1 MRDEVT
7 AVAINTAVIS
17 SLACLAHTELPPVGQ
32 IHSREACETAL
43 DNNRGLLYDL
53 EAARCSFNLFVVVD
67 GVPPELDAAGDIH
80 SRGDSAGVTAAAGC
94 NHTLFLVID
103 RWDDDAE
110 VEEAGGRNQAC
121 DIAAQGL
128 RNCTLDTEG
137 CAQKSNWHVPKWLRM
152 QGRTDDG
159 AMLCRS
165 HGSNWEQRLE
175 ALEFRR
181 REINCHIEESKHRGW
196 GFGCNGRPT
205 QSSLARL

>member
-1 MRDEVT
+1 MRNNFFKRVGSAPLTLKTVRDEVT

-17 SLACLAHTELPPVGQ
+17 SLASLVHTELPPVGQ

-121 DIAAQGL
+121 DIA
-128 RNCTLDTEG
+128 EG
-137 CAQKSNWHVPKWLRM
+137 CAQKNQLACGKM
-152 QGRTDDG
+152 ATD
-159 AMLCRS
+159 ARS
-165 HGSNWEQRLE
+165 D
-175 ALEFRR
+175 RR
-181 REINCHIEESKHRGW
+181 R
-196 GFGCNGRPT
+196 CNALPKSRE
-205 QSSLARL
+205 